1 MRLKHDRK
9 KGYLV
14 VLALT
19 MAGGLLLWFRMP
31 ISARQVAGEAA
42 DPPAAAILSAH
53 MYDSGFLQGT
63 ENYNACYYASD
74 GHVYYV
80 LCSASVEAGGQMFS
94 LDPSTGKI
102 RHLGDLTEVV
112 GEKGLHAIPQGK
124 SHVNF
129 VECKGRLYFAT
140 HVGYYENYKYQ
151 GKQKFATAPGYAT
164 YPGGHFLAYDL
175 GTGKFQVFAKA
186 PTGEG
191 IIAMTMDPQ
200 RERLY
205 GLTWPSG
212 LFLRYDLKGRELR
225 NLGPVSGEA
234 ENPTGPSFEMLDRC
248 LVVDPTDG
256 SVYFTR
262 ANGEMLRYRYDTESV
277 ETVPGGNLRKDYF
290 GYMDPSNTDGDMA
303 YHWLQAAWCPAGRGI
318 YGIHGKSGYVFR
330 FDPSSQQVQVL
341 SRLVS
346 DASLETGMY
355 DRTPYGYLGFTPG
368 PSGQTLYHLTGA
380 SLARQGIKDAEA
392 LDLVTYEIA
401 SRKRV
406 DHGVVVLDDG
416 AKPYQAQCLAVG
428 KNGMIY
434 TVAFVGKPGHS
445 RMDLISF
452 KNPQSEP

>member
-1 MRLKHDRK
+1 MRLKHDCK
-9 KGYLV
+9 KAYLV

-19 MAGGLLLWFRMP
+19 MVGGFLLSFR
-31 ISARQVAGEAA
+31 IQVSARPASGEQA
-42 DPPAAAILSAH
+42 PILHGH
-53 MYDSGFLQGT
+53 MYDSGFPQGT

-74 GHVYYV
+74 AKVYYV
-80 LCSASVEAGGQMFS
+80 LCSASAEVGGQMYS

-112 GEKGLHAIPQGK
+112 GEKGMHAIPQGK

-140 HVGYYENYKYQ
+140 HVGYYENYKYR
-151 GKQKFATAPGYAT
+151 GKQKYATAAGIEP

-175 GTGKFQVFAKA
+175 GTGKFEVFGKA
-186 PTGEG
+186 PLGEG

-212 LFLRYDLKGRELR
+212 LFVRYDLKSREMK

-234 ENPTGPSFEMLDRC
+234 ENPTGPQFEMLDRC

-262 ANGEMLRYRYDTESV
+262 ANGEMLRYHYDSELV
-277 ETVPGGNLRKDYF
+277 ETVPGGNLRRDYF
-290 GYMDPSNTDGDMA
+290 GHMDPSNTDGDMA
-303 YHWLQAAWCPAGRGI
+303 YHWLQAAWCPMGNAI
-318 YGIHGKSGYVFR
+318 FGIHGKSGYLFR
-330 FDPSSQQVQVL
+330 FTPASQQLEVL
-341 SRLVS
+341 ARLVS
-346 DASLETGMY
+346 DPSLKTGMY
-355 DRTPYGYLGFTPG
+355 DRTPYGYLGFTAG
-368 PSGQTLYHLTGA
+368 PSGRTLYHLTGA
-380 SLARQGIKDAEA
+380 SLASEGIKDAEG
-392 LDLVTYEIA
+392 LDLVTYEMGSA
-401 SRKRV
+401 SRV
-406 DHGVVVLDDG
+406 DHGLLVLENGD
-416 AKPYQAQCLAVG
+416 KPYQAQCLTVG

-434 TVAFVGKPGHS
+434 TVAFVGKPNHS

-452 KNPQSEP
+452 RNPVSNP